1 MIFTFILRFL
11 FTFNLSYINDYQLFE
26 TMTMT
31 NLPQNL
37 EQNPPLGHFCGYI
50 FPILKALNFIEI
62 TYALNCSG
70 KIQYNRNGEHDK

>member
-1 MIFTFILRFL
+1 MIFTFIL
-11 FTFNLSYINDYQLFE
+11 TYIDDYQLFE

-62 TYALNCSG
+62 ML
-70 KIQYNRNGEHDK
+70 